1 MTVWM
6 GEDEPYR
13 FPGKFP
19 APGGES
25 EEHCRAPVP
34 VPINVVVHVPL
45 SVPAEHVRAL
55 AVQRLG

>member
-1 MTVWM
+1 M

-19 APGGES
+19 ALGGES

-34 VPINVVVHVPL
+34 VPVNVVVHVPL